1 MVTDVEKGEAR
12 RVTFDPPLKA
22 KYMSTDGAFSGDC
35 LVLNAGEDGALVEHV
50 PPSLDEFF
58 LIFTSAPCQV
68 FRRCKRAWIDGT
80 KIDAEYQRNVRSFAR
95 HMKQQ

>member
-22 KYMSTDGAFSGDC
+22 KYMSTDSALSGDC
-35 LVLNAGEDGALVEHV
+35 LVLNAGEDCALIEHV
-50 PPSLDEFF
+50 PPFLDEFF
-58 LIFTSAPCQV
+58 LIFSSAPRQV

-80 KIDAEYQRNVRSFAR
+80 KIDVEYQRKVRSFAR
-95 HMKQQ
+95 YMKQQ